1 MLAEL
6 LTITEVRGRA
16 PIKPEILFPIP
27 WAINS
32 LFEFTDPFCGTNLS
46 IASKLNK
53 VSMLATIANVKT
65 IIQNPWLFI
74 KLKSGNIKFVFKS
87 LKLLIFGR
95 LTKCFE
101 LI

>member
-1 MLAEL
+1 
-6 LTITEVRGRA
+6 
-16 PIKPEILFPIP
+16 
-27 WAINS
+27 
-32 LFEFTDPFCGTNLS
+32 LS

-87 LKLLIFGR
+87 FKLLIFGG
-95 LTKCFE
+95 
-101 LI
+101 IPP